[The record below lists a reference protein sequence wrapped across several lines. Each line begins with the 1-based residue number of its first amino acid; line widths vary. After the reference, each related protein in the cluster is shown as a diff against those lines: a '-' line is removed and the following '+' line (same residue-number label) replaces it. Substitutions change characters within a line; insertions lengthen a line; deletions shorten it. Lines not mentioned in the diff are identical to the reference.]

1 MNRAFRLAVAPLAS
15 VLLAACGAG
24 TLPQP
29 NVGAA
34 GFGENTSGTVVV
46 WCRAATAPAT
56 ELIAQHFNASHTG
69 LKIKV
74 DPIPDAQYIT
84 KVATAIRAND
94 VPDLLDLD
102 DINSTLLATH
112 DALSDLTPLIDALPY
127 KKRLSPAHLNLAAL
141 NGRNYAVPF
150 AADVSMLFY
159 NKDLFRRAGITAA
172 PTSLAAVLAD
182 ARKIT
187 ALGGGVKGLSF
198 GGDSPGIMG
207 FTALPDVWAAHTT
220 LFKGAVGH
228 QVATIAAN
236 TPLQQMLAFYRR
248 LWSEKLVPASDRT
261 ESGATWGADFKAGT
275 VGMWPGN
282 WGLMVSA
289 KKSFLDHVGVVP
301 LPGPTGGGAVFSG
314 GDNLAIPRGAKNA
327 SGAWQFAQFALEPAQ
342 QAILPA
348 SGYTPVRADVAT
360 PSFRAK
366 YRLDAAAVDA
376 LPKYGYAEKTLAYNT
391 AVNQA
396 SGPFLE
402 LFQRAVFSGDVSGA
416 IRSGQT
422 AFTRALQQAQD

>member
-1 MNRAFRLAVAPLAS
+1 MRRRLRLVIAPLIAVALS
-15 VLLAACGAG
+15 ACGAG
-24 TLPQP
+24 TLPQS
-29 NVGAA
+29 NVRVA
-34 GFGENTSGTVVV
+34 GFGQDARGTVVV

-56 ELIAQHFNASHTG
+56 QLIAQRFNAAHPN
-69 LKIKV
+69 LRIAV

-84 KVATAIRAND
+84 KVATAIRADD

-112 DALSDLTPLIDALPY
+112 EALTNVTPLIDALPY
-127 KKRLSPAHLNLAAL
+127 KTRLSPAHLNLSTLA
-141 NGRNYAVPF
+141 GQNYAVPF

-159 NKDLFRRAGITAA
+159 NKKLFRRAGIATP
-172 PTSLAAVLAD
+172 PTSLTQVLSD
-182 ARKIT
+182 ARKIN
-187 ALGGGVKGLSF
+187 ALGGGIKGLSF

-207 FTALPDVWAAHTT
+207 FTALPNVWAAKTT
-220 LFKGAVGH
+220 LFTGVVGR
-228 QVATIAAN
+228 QSATIAGNA
-236 TPLQQMLAFYRR
+236 PLRQMLQFYRR
-248 LWSEKLVPASDRT
+248 PWSDKLVPLSDRT

-289 KKSFLDHVGVVP
+289 APKFLADVGAVP

-314 GDNLAIPRGAKNA
+314 GDNLAVPRGAKNP
-327 SGAWQFAQFALEPAQ
+327 SGAWEFVQFALEPAQ

-348 SGYTPVRADVAT
+348 SGYTPVRTDVAT
-360 PSFRAK
+360 PAFRAK
-366 YRLDAAAVDA
+366 YPLDAAAVDA

-402 LFQRAVFSGDVSGA
+402 LFQRAVFGGHVDAA
-416 IRSGQT
+416 IKAGQS
-422 AFTRALQQAQD
+422 AFTRALQQAQS

>member
-1 MNRAFRLAVAPLAS
+1 MTPKFRLVTALLAT
-15 VLLAACGAG
+15 VVLAACGAG
-24 TLPQP
+24 TLPQS
-29 NVGAA
+29 NVRVA
-34 GFGENTSGTVVV
+34 GFGLDARGTVVV

-56 ELIAQHFNASHTG
+56 QLIAQRFNASHTG

-74 DPIPDAQYIT
+74 NPIPDAQYIT

-112 DALSDLTPLIDALPY
+112 DALTDLTPLINALPY
-127 KKRLSPAHLNLAAL
+127 MKRLSPAHLNLATL

-159 NKDLFRRAGITAA
+159 NKALFRRAGITKP
-172 PTSLAAVLAD
+172 PTSLDIALAD
-182 ARKIT
+182 ARKIN
-187 ALGGGVKGLSF
+187 ALGGGVKGFSF

-220 LFKGAVGH
+220 LFKGGVGH
-228 QVATIAAN
+228 QVATIAGN
-236 TPLQQMLAFYRR
+236 PPLRQMLQFYQR
-248 LWSEKLVPASDRT
+248 LWSEKLVPTSDRT
-261 ESGATWGADFKAGT
+261 QSGATWGADFKAGT

-289 KKSFLDHVGVVP
+289 SKGFLDHVGAVP

-327 SGAWQFAQFALEPAQ
+327 SGAWQFARFALEPAQ

>member
-1 MNRAFRLAVAPLAS
+1 MTRRLRLLTAPLVA
-15 VLLAACGAG
+15 LMLAGCGAG
-24 TLPQP
+24 TLPQSD
-29 NVGAA
+29 VRVA
-34 GFGENTSGTVVV
+34 GFGGSAHGTVVV

-56 ELIAQHFNASHTG
+56 QLIAQRFNAGHPE

-74 DPIPDAQYIT
+74 NPIPDAQYIT

-112 DALSDLTPLIDALPY
+112 DALTDLTPLIDALPY
-127 KKRLSPAHLNLAAL
+127 QNRLSPAHLNLATL
-141 NGRNYAVPF
+141 GGRKFAVPF

-159 NKDLFRRAGITAA
+159 NKDLFRRAGISRP
-172 PTSLAAVLAD
+172 PTSLTEVLSD
-182 ARKIT
+182 ARKIN
-187 ALGGGVKGLSF
+187 ALGGGINGFSF

-207 FTALPDVWAAHTT
+207 FTALPDVWAAKTT
-220 LFKGAVGH
+220 LFTGAVGH
-228 QVATIAAN
+228 QSTTIAGN
-236 TPLQQMLAFYRR
+236 TPLRQMLQFYRS
-248 LWSEKLVPASDRT
+248 LWSNKLVPLSDRT
-261 ESGATWGADFKAGT
+261 QSGATWGADFKAGT
-275 VGMWPGN
+275 IGMWPGN

-289 KKSFLDHVGVVP
+289 TPSFLAHVGAVP

-314 GDNLAIPRGAKNA
+314 GDNLAVPRGAKDP
-327 SGAWQFAQFALEPAQ
+327 SGAWEFVKFALEPAQ

-360 PSFRAK
+360 PAFRAK
-366 YRLDAAAVDA
+366 YPLDAAAVDA

-396 SGPFLE
+396 SGPFLGM
-402 LFQRAVFSGDVSGA
+402 FQRAVFGGDVTGA
-416 IRSGQT
+416 IKAGQS
-422 AFTRALQQAQD
+422 AFARALQQAQS